1 MQTLKDLILES
12 PALRAIDYTCGRE
25 VILAVDTSNIAVG
38 FILLQLG
45 EDGKRYPNRFGSISL
60 TEVESRYS
68 QAKLEL
74 YGLFRALRAVR
85 VYTFGVINLTVEVD
99 AKYIKGMINNP
110 DLQPNAT
117 INRWIA
123 GILLFSFNLVH
134 VPASKHAGVDGLSR
148 RPPAEEDP
156 SEHDDHED
164 WLDRS
169 YSFSMEIL
177 NSRCCR
183 IASAD
188 QTFAHQPHIA
198 PVPRTHI
205 RLPPLLAFLDTAVS
219 QSKDPPIPRSDDA
232 KAMDKKMIDIRRFL
246 ETKERCTELTD
257 EQHVAFIAVAAR
269 YFIFES
275 NLWKR
280 EPHGR
285 HQLVVP
291 EHRRYRI
298 LKEAHD
304 DLGHKGVLTIR
315 TRLLLR
321 FWWPMIIDDI
331 KWYNRTCHECQIRQ
345 TRKLH
350 IPPTIPVP
358 GGIYRKAHIDTMLMT
373 KAGGFDRIVHARCA
387 LTGYPEWRMLRKE
400 NTNTLSAFIFEE
412 LLCRW
417 GPITELVTDNAPQ
430 FRKAVDQLAVKYGIH
445 PIRISPYNSQANGI
459 VERRHRD
466 VREAIMK
473 SCEGDELRWHQV
485 AHAVFWA
492 ERVTIQK
499 STGLSPYFMVHGCEP
514 IFPFDLAEATFLV
527 PLPGLD
533 TLTPTDFIAWRARQ
547 LQKRQEDLS
556 AIRDK
561 VLKARYQSVRDF
573 EQRFR
578 NSIKD
583 YDFAPGSL
591 VLVRNSKTEYEL
603 NRKMKPRYLGPMI
616 VLRRTKGGSY
626 LLAELDGSVSKLRY
640 AAFRLLPYHPRSDD
654 RVSVTSITGLDDEHL
669 DGLLEDDV
677 EEPED
682 EDIDFD
688 IDA

>member
-1 MQTLKDLILES
+1 
-12 PALRAIDYTCGRE
+12 
-25 VILAVDTSNIAVG
+25 
-38 FILLQLG
+38 
-45 EDGKRYPNRFGSISL
+45 
-60 TEVESRYS
+60 
-68 QAKLEL
+68 
-74 YGLFRALRAVR
+74 
-85 VYTFGVINLTVEVD
+85 
-99 AKYIKGMINNP
+99 
-110 DLQPNAT
+110 
-117 INRWIA
+117 
-123 GILLFSFNLVH
+123 
-134 VPASKHAGVDGLSR
+134 
-148 RPPAEEDP
+148 
-156 SEHDDHED
+156 
-164 WLDRS
+164 
-169 YSFSMEIL
+169 
-177 NSRCCR
+177 
-183 IASAD
+183 
-188 QTFAHQPHIA
+188 
-198 PVPRTHI
+198 
-205 RLPPLLAFLDTAVS
+205 
-219 QSKDPPIPRSDDA
+219 
-232 KAMDKKMIDIRRFL
+232 MDKKMIDIRRFL

-257 EQHVAFIAVAAR
+257 EQHVAFVAVAAR

-350 IPPTIPVP
+350 IPPTIPIP